1 MNKFLVMIILKPD
14 IRDKRINNIQNCILN
29 LFEQNTNVKKVWYLG
44 RQKLDYKSKRYN
56 EGIFLKLDI
65 TAKPKK
71 IEQIREILRKN
82 PDILSSVIMNNDN
95 EKNKLPSLK
104 LRKLQFNKK
113 IPIYNTSIC
122 NQDKKIYILISKNI
136 KLPFSQSDIVAI
148 SEDEGKILQYANKKI
163 QEYLFIKGYRTLK
176 PFKIVNDVE
185 KELRTAKRVQFTL
198 GNNSSVGQ
206 ELLIQ
211 EKYLI

>member
-1 MNKFLVMIILKPD
+1 MVLT
-14 IRDKRINNIQNCILN
+14 NIN
-29 LFEQNTNVKKVWYLG
+29 LFDMNPET
-44 RQKLDYKSKRYN
+44 
-56 EGIFLKLDI
+56 E
-65 TAKPKK
+65 
-71 IEQIREILRKN
+71 IREILRKN

-113 IPIYNTSIC
+113 IPIYNTSIY

>member
-14 IRDKRINNIQNCILN
+14 IRDKRINNIQNGILN

-104 LRKLQFNKK
+104 LRKLQFNKE
-113 IPIYNTSIC
+113 IPIYNTSIY